1 MLEPAIKG
9 SIVKGAMDDLTR
21 LRAEGRIQDSVL
33 EARLTSKELDILDWD
48 INPAAWY
55 PIPLYDKLLRLLCEV
70 EGDGKDEYYVR
81 RGRATARRLME
92 GGLYQQLAF
101 LLRWA
106 DDIQRGEEEEETL
119 IQKYRSKLKMVT
131 SMAGSIYNTGR
142 WEIETDSEHPRRVCI
157 AIYDARAYTDPMM
170 RAIDGFLSEC
180 AVAARKDLA
189 RLHEAVRPSPDLILF
204 RMTRDIIDLYS

>member
-1 MLEPAIKG
+1 
-9 SIVKGAMDDLTR
+9 
-21 LRAEGRIQDSVL
+21 
-33 EARLTSKELDILDWD
+33 
-48 INPAAWY
+48 
-55 PIPLYDKLLRLLCEV
+55 
-70 EGDGKDEYYVR
+70 
-81 RGRATARRLME
+81 ME

-101 LLRWA
+101 LLRWT